1 MYESEPEPELGGQII
16 YQPAGKLLGGTSSI
30 NGMVYMRGHPADYD
44 GWHQLGCAG
53 WNWESVLPYFRRA
66 EDQERGA
73 DEFHGADG
81 PLCVS
86 EPRMRWELA
95 DRWTIA
101 AIEAGLPL
109 NHDFNGARQEGAGH
123 FQNTIRHGR
132 RWSAADAYLRPAQRR
147 RNLTIETNAPVI
159 RILIENGGAVGVTF
173 VNRGTQ
179 CTVRV
184 RRDRFWWCVQLP
196 PAAAIVRVGIAKAI
210 AKVRY
215 TGNSRDARGR
225 ISKTVSVPGFRS
237 AAQPV
242 QVGAASGQRSLR
254 RSLCSE

>member
-101 AIEAGLPL
+101 QSRRAYPLTMILTVLGRRERAISRTRLGMA
-109 NHDFNGARQEGAGH
+109 GAGVPR
-123 FQNTIRHGR
+123 T
-132 RWSAADAYLRPAQRR
+132 
-147 RNLTIETNAPVI
+147 
-159 RILIENGGAVGVTF
+159 LI
-173 VNRGTQ
+173 
-179 CTVRV
+179 
-184 RRDRFWWCVQLP
+184 
-196 PAAAIVRVGIAKAI
+196 
-210 AKVRY
+210 
-215 TGNSRDARGR
+215 
-225 ISKTVSVPGFRS
+225 
-237 AAQPV
+237 
-242 QVGAASGQRSLR
+242 
-254 RSLCSE
+254 